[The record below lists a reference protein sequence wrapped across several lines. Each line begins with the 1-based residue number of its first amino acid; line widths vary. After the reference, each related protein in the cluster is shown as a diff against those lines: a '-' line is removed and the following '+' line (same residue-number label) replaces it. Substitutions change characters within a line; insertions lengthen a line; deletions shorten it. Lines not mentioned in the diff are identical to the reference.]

1 MIRPNQVPDAKLPL
15 EVEEYID
22 NQLKSGNLI
31 FELPTKFYKHKELI
45 GAEYMAV
52 GWQIVQIRAAGQP
65 DVREYYELRFV
76 K

>member
-1 MIRPNQVPDAKLPL
+1 MVRPNQVPDAKLPV

-52 GWQIVQIRAAGQP
+52 GWSSVQIRSAGQQ
-65 DVREYYELRFV
+65 EYYEIRFV